1 MFLTFFFSNDQYYDD
16 ADSDDDG
23 EGVGILVH
31 RFLMIFGFIMHRVLI
46 ANGSHFL
53 SLQISLGNLC
63 VRTPRIRPAH
73 RHRQVGAM
81 PHDILQLGA

>member
-1 MFLTFFFSNDQYYDD
+1 MINTYQYYND

-31 RFLMIFGFIMHRVLI
+31 RFLMIFGFITHRVLI

-53 SLQISLGNLC
+53 SLQISLGNPC
-63 VRTPRIRPAH
+63 VRTWIRPAH

-81 PHDILQLGA
+81 PHDILQLVA